1 MGRVPTTAGLSGRG
15 AFVIATGDVGGSYRL
30 PFRRL
35 FWVPIGMSAALV
47 LLALAGLAVVAW
59 RGMEGI
65 RPLQTHLHRI
75 ARIQDMALSM
85 EQTLLEGL
93 RGAHIDPTDI
103 DRLRLDVTRIAAM
116 DGHMHPETPARLAQV
131 AEGLD
136 MARLHPVDGLVESMA
151 AVRQVLAGERE
162 YHRQLLDKVA
172 GDTALE
178 LRLAVALLGIV
189 PLAGGGLLLVL
200 RARIKH
206 PLDDLGNLLGR
217 LAARDY
223 RPVAQTALTESTALV
238 QPVLHSY
245 NELVCRLQDLEA
257 DHRARQQTL
266 QREVRKAT
274 EALLAQSR
282 ELARAERLA
291 AVGAVSAGLAH
302 ELRNPL
308 AGIQMAC
315 GKLRRGL
322 TDPAQLTRVES
333 VINELKRLSELLT
346 VKVDAARHEPEVPV
360 RVHLQTLVNDLLSL
374 TRYQAPPGVALVA
387 DIPDALECVL
397 PAAGLRQALLNLV
410 LNAIQVQ
417 DAEGRVTLRAHRQ
430 DHQLVLEVEDEG
442 PGFPEETL
450 RAGVRPF
457 ATGRIGGTGLGLAIV
472 RRFTRDHGGEL
483 ELGNRQPHG
492 ARVTLRLACAAV
504 PIGDDGAE
512 PHA

>member
-1 MGRVPTTAGLSGRG
+1 
-15 AFVIATGDVGGSYRL
+15 
-30 PFRRL
+30 
-35 FWVPIGMSAALV
+35 
-47 LLALAGLAVVAW
+47 
-59 RGMEGI
+59 MEGI

-103 DRLRLDVTRIAAM
+103 DRLRLDVTRLAAM

-257 DHRARQQTL
+257 DHRGREQTL
-266 QREVRKAT
+266 QREVRSWPPT
-274 EALLAQSR
+274 WRRPSGCSR
-282 ELARAERLA
+282 
-291 AVGAVSAGLAH
+291 SAIWSH
-302 ELRNPL
+302 WWWSR
-308 AGIQMAC
+308 
-315 GKLRRGL
+315 
-322 TDPAQLTRVES
+322 T
-333 VINELKRLSELLT
+333 
-346 VKVDAARHEPEVPV
+346 
-360 RVHLQTLVNDLLSL
+360 
-374 TRYQAPPGVALVA
+374 
-387 DIPDALECVL
+387 
-397 PAAGLRQALLNLV
+397 
-410 LNAIQVQ
+410 
-417 DAEGRVTLRAHRQ
+417 
-430 DHQLVLEVEDEG
+430 
-442 PGFPEETL
+442 
-450 RAGVRPF
+450 
-457 ATGRIGGTGLGLAIV
+457 
-472 RRFTRDHGGEL
+472 
-483 ELGNRQPHG
+483 
-492 ARVTLRLACAAV
+492 
-504 PIGDDGAE
+504 
-512 PHA
+512 